1 MYSLDINFLKDRGM
15 AQQPTGPR
23 RTPTKPATLTPL
35 FIGVAVGL
43 LLPGFVGGLWFFLQ
57 QQIADK
63 QQRQTELAGELA
75 RLDIEQKKITQIK
88 EQTAKVNEET
98 TSLAEVFN
106 QIKPWSAMLQD
117 IRERIPPGV
126 QIGRI
131 QEVTAPIT
139 NAPTPAPSPVTKAKQ
154 ANNPQAKQANN
165 PQAKQA
171 NNPQAKQANNPQTQQ
186 PKKPTTVKAVEISGQ
201 ARSFDDVNYFLLT
214 LKRSAFLKTD
224 ETQLVRAELVKN
236 SSKLEVPQVNRSGQ
250 SQGTVTYEL
259 PKTVQYTI
267 LTRLSDVPASDLLRE
282 LDRKGAVGLVT
293 RIRTLQEKGVIKP

>member
-23 RTPTKPATLTPL
+23 RTPTKPAALTPL
-35 FIGVAVGL
+35 FIGIAVGL

-63 QQRQTELAGELA
+63 QQRQTELNGELA
-75 RLDIEQKKITQIK
+75 RLDIEQKKINQIK
-88 EQTAKVNEET
+88 EQTANVNEET
-98 TSLAEVFN
+98 TSFAEVFN

-131 QEVTAPIT
+131 QEVKAPVT
-139 NAPTPAPSPVTKAKQ
+139 NVPAPAPSPVTKAKQ
-154 ANNPQAKQANN
+154 ANNPQAKQPNT
-165 PQAKQA
+165 PKAKQPSTA
-171 NNPQAKQANNPQTQQ
+171 QTQQ
-186 PKKPTTVKAVEISGQ
+186 PKQPTTVKAVEISGQ

-214 LKRSAFLKTD
+214 LKRSAFLKAD

-236 SSKLEVPQVNRSGQ
+236 SSKLEVPQVKRSGQ
-250 SQGTVTYEL
+250 SQGTVTYEF
-259 PKTVQYTI
+259 PKIVQYTI

>member
-165 PQAKQA
+165 PQ
-171 NNPQAKQANNPQTQQ
+171 TQQ

-236 SSKLEVPQVNRSGQ
+236 PSKLEVPQVNRAGQ
-250 SQGTVTYEL
+250 SQGRVTYEL

>member
-23 RTPTKPATLTPL
+23 RTPTKPAALTPL
-35 FIGVAVGL
+35 FIGVALGL

-63 QQRQTELAGELA
+63 QQRQTELNGELA
-75 RLDIEQKKITQIK
+75 RLDIEQKKIAQIK
-88 EQTAKVNEET
+88 GQTADVNEET

-131 QEVTAPIT
+131 QEVTAPVT

-154 ANNPQAKQANN
+154 ANTPQAKQPNT
-165 PQAKQA
+165 PQSKQA
-171 NNPQAKQANNPQTQQ
+171 NTSQAQQ

-224 ETQLVRAELVKN
+224 ETQLVRAELVN
-236 SSKLEVPQVNRSGQ
+236 NPSKLEVPQVNRAGQ
-250 SQGTVTYEL
+250 SQGKVTYEF
-259 PKTVQYTI
+259 PKIVRYTI

>member
-23 RTPTKPATLTPL
+23 RTPTKPAALTPL

-63 QQRQTELAGELA
+63 QQRQTELNGELA
-75 RLDIEQKKITQIK
+75 RLDIEQKKINQIK
-88 EQTAKVNEET
+88 EQTANVNEET

-154 ANNPQAKQANN
+154 ANNPQAKQPNT
-165 PQAKQA
+165 PKAKQPSA
-171 NNPQAKQANNPQTQQ
+171 PQGQQ

-214 LKRSAFLKTD
+214 LKRSAFLKAD

-236 SSKLEVPQVNRSGQ
+236 PSKLEVPQVNRSGQ
-250 SQGTVTYEL
+250 SQGRVTYEL
-259 PKTVQYTI
+259 PKTVRYTI